1 MSELDPTKMSEEDL
15 KVFMAS
21 APTREEVNKYMN
33 NLFVAVN
40 NSVGVFQGYLV
51 TAMATT
57 AVGYLQELGSKVTIE
72 EFLSKF
78 TENNVKVIQ
87 EAQEQMKN
95 IQEKIKNGELKMK
108 TDADTDEDAS
118 SDREVDV
125 SMF

>member
-21 APTREEVNKYMN
+21 SPTREEVNKYMN
-33 NLFVAVN
+33 NLFTAVN

-51 TAMATT
+51 TAMASTT
-57 AVGYLQELGSKVTIE
+57 VEYLQELGAKVTIE
-72 EFLSKF
+72 EFLNKF
-78 TENNVKVIQ
+78 TENNMKVIK
-87 EAQEQMKN
+87 EAQEQMKAV
-95 IQEKIKNGELKMK
+95 QEKIQNGELKMR

>member
-33 NLFVAVN
+33 NLFAAVN

-57 AVGYLQELGSKVTIE
+57 AVHYLQELGSKVTIE
-72 EFLSKF
+72 DFITKF
-78 TENNVKVIQ
+78 TENNMKIIQ
-87 EAQEQMKN
+87 DAQEQMKAM
-95 IQEKIKNGELKMK
+95 QEKAQNGELKMK
-108 TDADTDEDAS
+108 TDADTDEDSS

>member
-15 KVFMAS
+15 KIFMAS

-33 NLFVAVN
+33 NLFAAVN

-51 TAMATT
+51 TAMAST
-57 AVGYLQELGSKVTIE
+57 AVEYLQELGSKVTIE
-72 EFLSKF
+72 EFLAKF
-78 TENNVKVIQ
+78 TENNMKVIK
-87 EAQEQMKN
+87 EAQEQMKT
-95 IQEKIKNGELKMK
+95 IQEKINSGELKMK

-125 SMF
+125 SVF

>member
-78 TENNVKVIQ
+78 TENNMKVIQ